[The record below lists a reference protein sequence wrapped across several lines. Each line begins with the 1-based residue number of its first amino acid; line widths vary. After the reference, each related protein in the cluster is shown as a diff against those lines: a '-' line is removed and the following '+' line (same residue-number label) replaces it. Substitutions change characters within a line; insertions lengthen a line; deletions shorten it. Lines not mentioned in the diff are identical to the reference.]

1 VSPAC
6 PRDERVVRRAHEG
19 EREPQDPLSGATAV
33 VSDRTPMDA
42 EPVRH
47 LAHRMLEALS

>member
-1 VSPAC
+1 VNPVC
-6 PRDERVVRRAHEG
+6 PRDERAVRRAHEG
-19 EREPQDPLSGATAV
+19 EREPQDPLSGAPPV

-42 EPVRH
+42 APVRH

>member
-1 VSPAC
+1 VNPAC

-19 EREPQDPLSGATAV
+19 EREPQDPLAGGTPM

-42 EPVRH
+42 APVRH
-47 LAHRMLEALS
+47 LAQRMLEALS